1 MLNSYHYFDERKKH
15 LKKTTI
21 RTRTVAVAIAIT
33 ITLAAFSAANAA
45 ETSANNRPMEEI
57 VVTAQKREQILSDVG
72 ISVAVVGEQEIRDRR
87 IVTVEDI
94 SLFTPNAHV
103 KNVIPGLMPI
113 LTVRGVGLN
122 DFNAAN
128 NPAIGV
134 YVDDV
139 SLSSLALL
147 SSDLYD
153 LERMEVLK
161 GPQGTLYGRN
171 STGGALNV
179 VTAKPDLETTSG
191 RVSAGVGDYALTEIE
206 GMYNAPLSDTL
217 ALRVA
222 GKLIDQREGYWHNDF
237 NNKNVGERDVWM
249 ARAQLLWQPSDRTNV
264 LLKLDKQTARSELG
278 TGNFA
283 GALPSA
289 VTSSCPGEPECS
301 NFVGYTD
308 TDGDIYRGSYSTDPE
323 YNLDQL
329 ISSMRVDVDLDFAT
343 FTSITGHIDFDR
355 EYSAD
360 VDGSPAAIL
369 DFYNTD
375 DVKQLSQEF
384 RLSGDT
390 DSMVWQVGL
399 FYTKDE
405 ITTTYSG
412 DLPTLLNTTTF
423 SLGDLES
430 TNISAFANIEW
441 VLSDAVTLITGIRIS
456 DEERNGLV
464 FTDDLATLAPA
475 SFLSSTPVGAGPV
488 RLAFVDD
495 TVNDTSVDWKLG
507 VNWHVA
513 DNTML
518 YASASQGTKS
528 GGFFTG
534 VVTSNPQLTPYDTET
549 LRALEVGVKGGISES
564 AFTYEVSTF
573 YYDYED
579 VQTFI
584 GDNTGLVPV
593 NRLSNIDGATI
604 YGLDLLARWSPP
616 TVEGLQ
622 LMVGVGILDTEL
634 EPFVASGTTV
644 LRGNEQPDAP
654 KFSSNLAVSY
664 AFNLSDSVSAEVAF
678 DGRYQEE
685 TYHSAQNTPLSE
697 SDNYWVLN
705 GRISL
710 YFQQDWEV
718 SVWGKNIAD
727 DEYMTQFTDNFALG
741 NAVRVHGAPRTY
753 GITATKFFN

>member
-1 MLNSYHYFDERKKH
+1 MDKS
-15 LKKTTI
+15 TTRV
-21 RTRTVAVAIAIT
+21 RTISMIAVAGWVFT
-33 ITLAAFSAANAA
+33 TLGTTHAA
-45 ETSANNRPMEEI
+45 EPAASNLPIEEI
-57 VVTAQKREQILSDVG
+57 VITAQKREQSLLDVG
-72 ISVAVVGEQEIRDRR
+72 ISVAVAGEQEIRDRR
-87 IVTVEDI
+87 ITTVEDI
-94 SLFTPNAHV
+94 SMFTPNAHV

-179 VTAKPDLETTSG
+179 VTAKPDLDATSG
-191 RVSAGVGDYALTEIE
+191 RISAGVGDYDLTELE
-206 GMYNAPLSDTL
+206 GMYNVPLSDTL

-222 GKLIDQREGYWHNDF
+222 GKLIDQREGYWQNDLT
-237 NNKNVGERDVWM
+237 NNDDGERDVWM
-249 ARAQLLWQPSDRTNV
+249 ARAQLLWQASDRTNV
-264 LLKLDKQTARSELG
+264 LFKLDNQSGRSETG

-289 VTSSCPGEPECS
+289 ITSTCPGEPECA

-308 TDGDIYRGSYSTDPE
+308 TDSDNYRGSYSTDPK

-329 ISSMRVDVDLDFAT
+329 IATLRVDVDLNFAT
-343 FTSITGHIDFDR
+343 FTSITSYIDFDR

-360 VDGSPAAIL
+360 VDASPFAIL

-375 DVKQLSQEF
+375 EVQQLSQEF

-390 DSMVWQVGL
+390 DSIVWQVGL
-399 FYTKDE
+399 FYTNDE
-405 ITTTYSG
+405 VTTTYTG

-430 TNISAFANIEW
+430 TNLSAFANIEW
-441 VLSDAVTLITGIRIS
+441 LLSDTITLITGIRIS

-464 FTDDLATLAPA
+464 YTDDLVSLAPV
-475 SFLSSTPVGAGPV
+475 SFLSFAPVGTGPV

-495 TVNDTSVDWKLG
+495 TVDDTSVDWKVG
-507 VNWHVA
+507 VNWSVA
-513 DNTML
+513 DDTLL

-534 VVTSNPQLTPYDTET
+534 VVTTNAQLIPYDTET
-549 LRALEVGVKGGISES
+549 LTALEVGLKGRLTES
-564 AFTYEVSTF
+564 AFTYEVSAF

-584 GDNTGLVPV
+584 GDNTGAVPV
-593 NRLSNIDGATI
+593 NRLSNIEGATI
-604 YGLDLLARWSPP
+604 YGLDLLTRWSPQA
-616 TVEGLQ
+616 VEGLR
-622 LMVGVGILDTEL
+622 LMLGVGILDTEL
-634 EPFVASGTTV
+634 DPFVASGTTV
-644 LRGNEQPDAP
+644 SRGNEQPDAP
-654 KFSSNLAVSY
+654 GFSSNVAVSY
-664 AFNLSDSVSAEVAF
+664 DFNFSDSVSAEVAV

-685 TYHSAQNTPLSE
+685 TYHSAQNQPLSE

-705 GRISL
+705 ARMSL
-710 YFQQDWEV
+710 YFQRDWEV
-718 SVWGKNIAD
+718 SVWGKNIND
-727 DEYMTQFTDNFALG
+727 DEYMTQFSNNLALG
-741 NAVRVHGAPRTY
+741 NGSRVHGAPRTY
-753 GITATKFFN
+753 GITATKHFN

>member
-1 MLNSYHYFDERKKH
+1 
-15 LKKTTI
+15 
-21 RTRTVAVAIAIT
+21 
-33 ITLAAFSAANAA
+33 
-45 ETSANNRPMEEI
+45 MEEI
-57 VVTAQKREQILSDVG
+57 VITAQKREQSLLDVG

-87 IVTVEDI
+87 ITMVEDI
-94 SLFTPNAHV
+94 ALFTPNAHV
-103 KNVIPGLMPI
+103 KNVTPGIMPI

-179 VTAKPDLETTSG
+179 VTAKPDLEATSG
-191 RVSAGVGDYALTEIE
+191 RISAGVGDYDLTEIE
-206 GMYNAPLSDTL
+206 GMYNVPLSDTL

-222 GKLIDQREGYWHNDF
+222 GKLIDQREGYWQNDLT
-237 NNKNVGERDVWM
+237 NNDDGERDVWM
-249 ARAQLLWQPSDRTNV
+249 ARAQLLWQPSDRTDV
-264 LLKLDKQTARSELG
+264 LFKLDQQSARSELG
-278 TGNFA
+278 SPNFV
-283 GALPSA
+283 GAVPSA
-289 VTSSCPGEPECS
+289 VTSNCPGESECS
-301 NFVGYTD
+301 NFVGYSD
-308 TDGDIYRGSYSTDPE
+308 TTGDIYRGSYSTDPT

-329 ISSMRVDVDLDFAT
+329 ISALRIDVDLDFAT
-343 FTSITGHIDFDR
+343 FTSITGYIDFDR
-355 EYSAD
+355 EYAAD
-360 VDGSPAAIL
+360 VDASPFAIL

-375 DVKQLSQEF
+375 EVQQLSQEF

-405 ITTTYSG
+405 VTTTYRG

-430 TNISAFANIEW
+430 TNTSAFANIEW
-441 VLSDAVTLITGIRIS
+441 LLSDTVTLITGIRIS

-464 FTDDLATLAPA
+464 YTDDLATLAPA
-475 SFLSSTPVGAGPV
+475 SFLSFTPVGSGPV
-488 RLAFVDD
+488 RLAFIDD
-495 TVNDTSVDWKLG
+495 TVNDTSVDWKVG
-507 VNWHVA
+507 VNWSVA
-513 DNTML
+513 EDTLL

-534 VVTSNPQLTPYDTET
+534 VVTSNPQLIPYDTET
-549 LRALEVGVKGGISES
+549 LKALEVGVKGKLPDS
-564 AFTYEVSTF
+564 AFTYEVSAF

-579 VQTFI
+579 VQSFI

-604 YGLDLLARWSPP
+604 YGLDLLARWSPQAI
-616 TVEGLQ
+616 EGLQ
-622 LMVGVGILDTEL
+622 LMVGLGILDTEL

-664 AFNLSDSVSAEVAF
+664 DFNLSDNVSAEVAF

-705 GRISL
+705 ARVSV
-710 YFQQDWEV
+710 YFQRDWEI

-727 DEYMTQFTDNFALG
+727 DPYMTQFSDQLALG
-741 NAVRVHGAPRTY
+741 NGARVHGAPRTY
-753 GITATKFFN
+753 GITATKHFN